1 MPGAKQRRRR
11 PTSKQRPLP
20 TLTPHSDAPTRTRS
34 ARVRCFRLF
43 SFTSSPFGDK
53 NLWYKGLSVKVSP
66 NLPSPVKAKN
76 AQSLTHILQIINQ
89 LEVKVKGE
97 GKNCELAECAM
108 RGRVSAE
115 AHLHTRENG
124 EGNTT
129 EGGEEDSRREEEK
142 QGRRMGRKQA
152 CCSKK
157 MGGKKEKK
165 TSFARK
171 STSFHF
177 QVVSSRKNKT
187 FSRKNYGYSKQ
198 KVYLC
203 A

>member
-1 MPGAKQRRRR
+1 
-11 PTSKQRPLP
+11 
-20 TLTPHSDAPTRTRS
+20 
-34 ARVRCFRLF
+34 
-43 SFTSSPFGDK
+43 
-53 NLWYKGLSVKVSP
+53 
-66 NLPSPVKAKN
+66 
-76 AQSLTHILQIINQ
+76 
-89 LEVKVKGE
+89 VKGE

-129 EGGEEDSRREEEK
+129 ERGEWEESRRV
-142 QGRRMGRKQA
+142 
-152 CCSKK
+152 
-157 MGGKKEKK
+157 
-165 TSFARK
+165 ARK
-171 STSFHF
+171 RWEERRKRGRVSQESP
-177 QVVSSRKNKT
+177 QVFIFTTFNIERTKT

>member
-1 MPGAKQRRRR
+1 
-11 PTSKQRPLP
+11 
-20 TLTPHSDAPTRTRS
+20 
-34 ARVRCFRLF
+34 
-43 SFTSSPFGDK
+43 
-53 NLWYKGLSVKVSP
+53 
-66 NLPSPVKAKN
+66 
-76 AQSLTHILQIINQ
+76 
-89 LEVKVKGE
+89 VKVKGE

-152 CCSKK
+152 RGTKNV
-157 MGGKKEKK
+157 GGKKEKR

-171 STSFHF
+171 STSFH
-177 QVVSSRKNKT
+177 S
-187 FSRKNYGYSKQ
+187 
-198 KVYLC
+198 
-203 A
+203 

>member
-1 MPGAKQRRRR
+1 MNPKKANLFTHKSQIVKQ
-11 PTSKQRPLP
+11 L
-20 TLTPHSDAPTRTRS
+20 
-34 ARVRCFRLF
+34 
-43 SFTSSPFGDK
+43 G
-53 NLWYKGLSVKVSP
+53 
-66 NLPSPVKAKN
+66 
-76 AQSLTHILQIINQ
+76 
-89 LEVKVKGE
+89 VKVKGE
-97 GKNCELAECAM
+97 GKNCKLAECAM

-129 EGGEEDSRREEEK
+129 VGGEEDSRREEEK
-142 QGRRMGRKQA
+142 QGRRMERKQA

-177 QVVSSRKNKT
+177 HGVSSRENKT